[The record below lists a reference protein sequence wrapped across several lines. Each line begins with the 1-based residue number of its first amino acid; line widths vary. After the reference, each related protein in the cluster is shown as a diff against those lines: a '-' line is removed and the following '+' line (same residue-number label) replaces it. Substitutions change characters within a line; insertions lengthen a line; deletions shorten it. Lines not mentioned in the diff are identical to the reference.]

1 MREWYTV
8 TELAALALPGLPP
21 AEKSLDNK
29 ARAEWRGNPML
40 FRLAST
46 AGRPA
51 YQYHIKL
58 LPPIARQKLAYLS
71 MPTIE
76 KTAEEKRTLAELW
89 ARYEAL
95 TEEHKTI
102 CKTRLGVLV
111 EVAEMEAAGIP
122 VAQAV
127 AVATKRA
134 GASKS
139 SYYEWKLMVEPYA
152 RHDWLPALAPAFS
165 REGARSDCHADAWDM
180 LKSDYLRSGAPAFTE
195 CYERML
201 KVAKREKWS
210 PIPGERSLRRRM
222 DAEVPKAVQ
231 KLAREGKD
239 KAKALFPH
247 QVRTRTHLHAMHSVN
262 MDGHKLDVFVK
273 VPWQE
278 KPVRMYLL
286 GIQDLYSGKVLA
298 WRLSD
303 AETWE
308 AVRLVIGDMVEHFG
322 IPDHIYL
329 DNGRA
334 FASKWISGQSRTR
347 FRFKVRDEDPRGLLT
362 TLGIEPHWTTPYSG
376 QSKPIERAWRDLAE
390 MIAKHPFCAGAY
402 TGNRPDAKPEDYGT
416 RAVPLDDMRAHVA
429 VQVADHNARAGRK
442 AKTCAGRSFDE
453 TFTASMETAIVR
465 YPTAAQ
471 KSLWLLASE
480 TLRTNKDAGTI
491 SFQGNRYWS
500 RELNQY
506 AGKKLIVR
514 FDPDALK
521 AGIKVYDLD
530 DSFICEAPCIEDTGF
545 DSRDA
550 ARLHKRARRD
560 HVKAVEAER
569 AAHKTL
575 VDRELAELIYP
586 GGKPVAPDVQP
597 VRPAV
602 TRLPTRG
609 NLAVVP
615 SQDIMSDDE
624 IAARF
629 TRSVNQ
635 LAGTDGII
643 LFPDQNGDRP
653 AGSASG
659 RKYRAEK

>member
-58 LPPIARQKLAYLS
+58 LPQIARQKLAYLS

-76 KTAEEKRTLAELW
+76 KTAEEKRQLAELW

-95 TEEHKTI
+95 SEEHKAI
-102 CKTRLGVLV
+102 CKARLGVLV
-111 EVAEMEAAGIP
+111 EVEEMQAAGIP
-122 VAQAV
+122 AKQ
-127 AVATKRA
+127 A
-134 GASKS
+134 GAAATARMGAGKS
-139 SYYEWKLMVEPYA
+139 PYYEGRAMVEAHA
-152 RHDWLPALAPAFS
+152 RHDWLAALAPSFG
-165 REGARSDCHADAWDM
+165 RETAYSNCHPLAWDM
-180 LKSDYLRSGAPAFTE
+180 LKSDYLRASGPALTA
-195 CYERML
+195 CYRRMV
-201 KVAKREKWS
+201 KVAKREGWT
-210 PIPGERSLRRRM
+210 PIASEWSLRRRLNS
-222 DAEVPKAVQ
+222 EVPKAVQ

-239 KAKALFPH
+239 KAKALYPH
-247 QVRTRTHLHAMHSVN
+247 QKRSRAHLHAMHSVN
-262 MDGHKLDVFVK
+262 MDGHKLDVFVR
-273 VPWQE
+273 VPWQD

-308 AVRLVIGDMVEHFG
+308 AVRLVLGDMVEHFG

-347 FRFKVRDEDPRGLLT
+347 FRFKVREEDPRGLIT

-390 MIAKHPFCAGAY
+390 MISRHPFCAGAY
-402 TGNRPDAKPEDYGT
+402 TGPNPDAKPEDYGT
-416 RAVPLDDMRAHVA
+416 RAIPLDDMRAHVA
-429 VQVADHNARAGRK
+429 VQIADHNAQEGRK
-442 AKTCAGRSFDE
+442 METCAGRSFDA
-453 TFTASMETAIVR
+453 TFTAGMETAIVR
-465 YPTAAQ
+465 WPTTAQ

-480 TLRTNKDAGTI
+480 TLRTHKDAGTI

-521 AGIKVYDLD
+521 AGIKVYDLN
-530 DSFICEAPCIEDTGF
+530 DSFICDAPCIEDAGF

-550 ARLHKRARRD
+550 ARLHQRARRD

-597 VRPAV
+597 VRTAV

-609 NLAVVP
+609 NLAIVP

-624 IAARF
+624 IATRF

-635 LAGTDGII
+635 LAGTEGII